1 MEVRYQQLLKSATE
15 KLKFRTSGFFLHLQQ
30 QFKHFFRSEA
40 EFPRLVSMDT
50 SAYCPE
56 TLSSQK
62 SNSTVCQKILD
73 NLDKDKLLNKW
84 EIRRENN
91 YINPIM
97 RENDLITYSSF
108 E

>member
-15 KLKFRTSGFFLHLQQ
+15 ETEVQDKWIFLHLQQ

-73 NLDKDKLLNKW
+73 NLDNRQAFKQMGNK
-84 EIRRENN
+84 EGE
-91 YINPIM
+91 
-97 RENDLITYSSF
+97 
-108 E
+108 